1 MIILFLSFIL
11 KDGYDVTPE
20 APNAFHEDN
29 ELVLLLYTVSLII
42 SIIYSIQARD
52 HSDCRRRF
60 IDSGRNIC
68 DPQPESKSKAAP
80 KYR

>member
-1 MIILFLSFIL
+1 M
-11 KDGYDVTPE
+11 TPE
-20 APNAFHEDN
+20 APNTFHEDN
-29 ELVLLLYTVSLII
+29 ELVLLLYIVCVSLVI

-60 IDSGRNIC
+60 IDSGRNSC